1 MKWVRV
7 IYKNEHQMSLPTK
20 EDHFFE
26 DHFNILTNFPK
37 LAA

>member
-1 MKWVRV
+1 
-7 IYKNEHQMSLPTK
+7 MSLPTK